1 MLLNICLII
10 FELGGGYHEPDHSKM
25 YGNLVGGNYI

>member
-10 FELGGGYHEPDHSKM
+10 FELGGGYHVVPRKDEAL
-25 YGNLVGGNYI
+25 GLGGKPMK